1 MRFIF
6 LPNANVNKNGQKK
19 QQDIVRCKP
28 NEREWKKFFLELFI
42 FIIHALIQSQVDLR
56 GCKKLLSSV
65 VLFFVV
71 VYLIKF
77 LVGKIN
83 NVENEK
89 WSLFASTMAQM
100 LIATLNNSERTRIY
114 INYVNN
120 LFVCKENKI
129 NQMMRWIIANARK
142 KKRKNCASGFMM
154 MVKFFGLVWNRSKT
168 IYYFIQMRY
177 LRMTSNTFCRLY
189 APAKRFI
196 LCLVNKDIAILS
208 FFRGQFYFEIIC
220 HLFYLTIPCA
230 HLLQLML

>member
-1 MRFIF
+1 MF

-142 KKRKNCASGFMM
+142 KRGKLCEWVYDDGEVFR
-154 MVKFFGLVWNRSKT
+154 FGLK
-168 IYYFIQMRY
+168 
-177 LRMTSNTFCRLY
+177 
-189 APAKRFI
+189 
-196 LCLVNKDIAILS
+196 S
-208 FFRGQFYFEIIC
+208 FEN
-220 HLFYLTIPCA
+220 
-230 HLLQLML
+230 HLLLYTNAIFTNDIKYIL